1 MLYIHK
7 LSNLAPK
14 TADVESVYLI
24 RELKQKTPYPLTE
37 QAVSDY
43 FSELMLSTTDKEQI
57 EHALSLVQPTIE
69 EFQQLLLEKDAV
81 LETINIQRA
90 IQVLQEMPEALRA
103 NLNYLMEMMHWQRTF
118 AFTFVPLFNSIPKLK
133 TDEEKV
139 NCNQK
144 VNALFQKVLR
154 NEQFAFSHSDLVHEA
169 HVSQMAGLQ
178 EGLGKGFLFNI
189 TLEEELK
196 KISYE
201 TLRARLPQERLR
213 QADHLANNVEIIK
226 RGIERSYQANMNMV
240 NWALV
245 MYAYM
250 KWITGK

>member
-69 EFQQLLLEKDAV
+69 EFQQLLLEKDTV
-81 LETINIQRA
+81 LEVINIQRA

-103 NLNYLMEMMHWQRTF
+103 NLIYLMAMMHWQCAFPSTF
-118 AFTFVPLFNSIPKLK
+118 SL
-133 TDEEKV
+133 
-139 NCNQK
+139 
-144 VNALFQKVLR
+144 
-154 NEQFAFSHSDLVHEA
+154 
-169 HVSQMAGLQ
+169 
-178 EGLGKGFLFNI
+178 
-189 TLEEELK
+189 
-196 KISYE
+196 
-201 TLRARLPQERLR
+201 
-213 QADHLANNVEIIK
+213 
-226 RGIERSYQANMNMV
+226 
-240 NWALV
+240 
-245 MYAYM
+245 
-250 KWITGK
+250 